1 MVSLCG
7 SSSGEGASAN
17 PGDGPGSASPISGHF
32 AKAPRDELLAYMES
46 CHKGSWHSALN
57 NHASTRP
64 KKYGGPTVPSVQNC
78 KTFTEPGAASTTW
91 QCVLDLPNS
100 FTKNDGI
107 RLRVS
112 CEASTK
118 AQVDEDVCRLAFTYL
133 LMESPE
139 QVILR
144 PSHWN
149 VSIEDLLKHIPD
161 YISLF
166 CVPPHQAL
174 PVHVNASR
182 TRMDGEAAGERL
194 SLVWEGRVVELLRDI
209 LRCHGGSFDPSHICH
224 KWMGRGPEDEKT
236 YKELNRLLQPNELK
250 PFVERHPEF
259 VWYANGKNGMIIQWA

>member
-32 AKAPRDELLAYMES
+32 AKAPSDELLAYMES
-46 CHKGSWHSALN
+46 CHKGSWHSTLN

-112 CEASTK
+112 CEAPTK
-118 AQVDEDVCRLAFTYL
+118 TQVDEDVCRLAFTYL

-144 PSHWN
+144 PRHWN
-149 VSIEDLLKHIPD
+149 VSIEGLLMNIPD
-161 YISLF
+161 YLSLF
-166 CVPPHQAL
+166 LRSTAPGSASACQRESHAHGWRSCWGAVVSCVGRSRRRASAGYPPYSWRLFRSLSHLSQ
-174 PVHVNASR
+174 
-182 TRMDGEAAGERL
+182 MDG
-194 SLVWEGRVVELLRDI
+194 SW
-209 LRCHGGSFDPSHICH
+209 
-224 KWMGRGPEDEKT
+224 T
-236 YKELNRLLQPNELK
+236 
-250 PFVERHPEF
+250 
-259 VWYANGKNGMIIQWA
+259 